1 MRSLN
6 DNLIIFME
14 RGVFQL
20 YAPSANPQ
28 NYSLRESDI
37 NVGCIASNSIVEA
50 GQYLF
55 FAGSDNIYMT
65 GANMSS
71 VPVSTAV
78 KDVYTSS
85 SNLDK
90 TIGIYDPLKNRIL
103 FRFGSD
109 GTKLYALDF
118 LKIQNGQ
125 EVWNKLSFE
134 SAKSVD
140 LLSIDNDLKVYT
152 THNES

>member
-1 MRSLN
+1 
-6 DNLIIFME
+6 
-14 RGVFQL
+14 
-20 YAPSANPQ
+20 
-28 NYSLRESDI
+28 
-37 NVGCIASNSIVEA
+37 
-50 GQYLF
+50 
-55 FAGSDNIYMT
+55 
-65 GANMSS
+65 MSS